1 MSTSKIELLIDK
13 TMRKCF
19 YYQYS
24 DEQQTYSTI
33 PSGGEIDS
41 DKLRQKDPK
50 FWVSR
55 SLNEKSI
62 PKNLI
67 INDIFL
73 SYRSK
78 NEVEQLKNILSELI
92 NQKFPIFLWQK
103 GSLVPLNQ
111 DNLSQLDNNEIIESI
126 TQAYPDSIIKL
137 AVQNHR
143 LTKNSILLLDDYWV
157 SQLLENNKKPQ
168 ERAIYASI
176 WKKLDDSSKIEA
188 LEILTK
194 SSPKLTQ
201 FIDDIF
207 PEDGEVI
214 PPVQMDLKR
223 VKRYKIITIQ
233 AGENNLETIS
243 NDMLAKKIDVNFAR
257 RCNEFL
263 SPILSFSDQVRSLN
277 FTGSLIT
284 GTQLSQLL
292 SKTPHVETLVI
303 KNCNKLG
310 EADDF
315 SSLLPKSLIN
325 IRSIDLSGT
334 SITAAQLS
342 QLLLAAPNI
351 ETINLSKCRIIGAK
365 TQLSL
370 PPQCLANLNL

>member
-243 NDMLAKKIDVNFAR
+243 KDRPIPVIEAAAETHHQNIQLKEDTSKENDNAYQNIPVLENNFQLQE
-257 RCNEFL
+257 N
-263 SPILSFSDQVRSLN
+263 
-277 FTGSLIT
+277 
-284 GTQLSQLL
+284 QLSQVNQ
-292 SKTPHVETLVI
+292 SEKTST
-303 KNCNKLG
+303 
-310 EADDF
+310 
-315 SSLLPKSLIN
+315 
-325 IRSIDLSGT
+325 
-334 SITAAQLS
+334 
-342 QLLLAAPNI
+342 
-351 ETINLSKCRIIGAK
+351 
-365 TQLSL
+365 
-370 PPQCLANLNL
+370 ANLNFFGLMAPKPASITTTTSAISKIAEEELENDPQKLESFFSLK